1 MAKKLYEETD
11 IQAIADSIRGKCG
24 TTCGYKVCDM
34 ADAIA
39 DIPTSGGSEAI
50 IVPLTVTE
58 NRTYTAI
65 EGGVDGY
72 APITVNVPSSA
83 SQDAEIIEKTIT
95 TYQNSKLA
103 TVGMYAFYQCQQL
116 TSIDLPN
123 AQSAEDYAF
132 YQCGLTSVN
141 LPKVRG
147 TYGYTFAYNRSLTS
161 IILPA
166 CTSIGGNSFNGCS
179 ALKIVDLPVAT
190 TLGNACFRNCT
201 ALEALILRSSTMAA
215 LTLASGL
222 NGSGI
227 YNRTGYVYVPR
238 ALVDTYKA
246 DSNWAQYSDVIR
258 AIEDYPDITG

>member
-1 MAKKLYEETD
+1 MAKKLYEEAD
-11 IQAIADSIRGKCG
+11 IQAIASAIRGKNG
-24 TTCGYKVCDM
+24 TTETYKTSEM
-34 ADAIA
+34 AAAITNL
-39 DIPTSGGSEAI
+39 PTSGGSDAI

-72 APITVNVPSSA
+72 APITVNVASSA
-83 SQDAEIIEKTIT
+83 GQEIEIIEKTIT
-95 TYQNSKLA
+95 TFQNSKLV
-103 TVGMYAFYQCQQL
+103 TVGMYTFYQCQQL

-132 YQCGLTSVN
+132 YQCNLTSVN
-141 LPKVRG
+141 LPKVRA

-161 IILPA
+161 ITLPA
-166 CTSIGGNSFNGCS
+166 CTSVGGNSFNGCS
-179 ALKIVDLPVAT
+179 GLKRVDLPVAT

-201 ALEALILRSSTMAA
+201 ALEALILRSTTMAA

-227 YNRTGYVYVPR
+227 YNRTGYIYVPS

-246 DSNWAQYSDVIR
+246 DSNWGQYSDVIR
-258 AIEDYPDITG
+258 AIEDYPNITG